1 MVSSEKS
8 ETEFLPYGRQSLGE
22 EEIEAAVR
30 VLRGAWIT
38 QGPEIEA
45 FEQALCELT
54 GARHAVAVSSGTAAL
69 HLACL
74 ALGLGEGDA
83 AITTPL
89 TFAATSNA
97 VLYCGARPL
106 FADIRDDTWTLDPEA
121 VTAVAEAAGEKVRG
135 LLPVHFAG
143 LPADAERLVEVAHGR
158 GWWVIED
165 GCHALGAQ
173 WRDGQGRWRE
183 VGDSPADATVLSF
196 HPVKHI
202 TTGEGGAVLTGRE
215 DVARRVRE
223 LRHHGI
229 VRDPAQLEGSGP
241 GWYHEMQHL
250 GFNYRITDIQCAL
263 GRVQL
268 SRLPGF
274 VERRRRLAA
283 LYRGHLA
290 GDRRIRLQAEDPG
303 ARSSW
308 HLLAVRVPHRDR
320 VYDFLRTQRIGAQV
334 HYPLVTSHPYYR
346 RLGYAPELC
355 PVAERHAAG
364 TLSLPLYPDLG
375 EAQVERV
382 CETLVRALDAA
393 EAAGDGS

>member
-1 MVSSEKS
+1 
-8 ETEFLPYGRQSLGE
+8 
-22 EEIEAAVR
+22 
-30 VLRGAWIT
+30 
-38 QGPEIEA
+38 
-45 FEQALCELT
+45 
-54 GARHAVAVSSGTAAL
+54 
-69 HLACL
+69 
-74 ALGLGEGDA
+74 EGDA

-97 VLYCGARPL
+97 VLYCRARPL

-121 VTAVAEAAGEKVRG
+121 VTTVAEAAGEKVRG

-143 LPADAERLVEVAHGR
+143 LPADAERLVDLAHQR

-165 GCHALGAQ
+165 ACHALGAR
-173 WRDGQGRWRE
+173 WRDGRGRWRE

-196 HPVKHI
+196 HPVKPI

-229 VRDPAQLEGSGP
+229 VRDPAHLERRGP

-250 GFNYRITDIQCAL
+250 GFNYRVTDIQCAL

-283 LYRGHLA
+283 LYRERLE
-290 GDRRIRLQAEDPG
+290 GDRRIRLQAEVPE
-303 ARSSW
+303 ARSAW

-320 VYDFLRTQRIGAQV
+320 VYDLLRARRIGAQV
-334 HYPLVTSHPYYR
+334 HYPLVSSHPYYR
-346 RLGYAPELC
+346 RLGHTPESC
-355 PVAERHAAG
+355 PVAARHAAG
-364 TLSLPLYPDLG
+364 TLSLPLYPDLTD
-375 EAQVERV
+375 AQVGRV
-382 CETLVRALDAA
+382 CDALIHALDTA
-393 EAAGDGS
+393 ETAGGGS